1 MESISTRVL
10 AFAHKESSMWDP
22 LNFQS
27 TTVHSQKK
35 NDDFQMLLPD
45 ELASIIDDIPD
56 PKWVDFDAIKRG
68 QVCANKIKKKKTK
81 KRCIER
87 CRVFFFF
94 YLLFSYKLCTRKN
107 SVSALCVCVYINRP
121 CIRTTQDTW

>member
-1 MESISTRVL
+1 
-10 AFAHKESSMWDP
+10 MWDP

-94 YLLFSYKLCTRKN
+94 ICCSVINCAPAKIAYL
-107 SVSALCVCVYINRP
+107 LCVCVYI
-121 CIRTTQDTW
+121 